1 LCAKAEEKENFLCK
15 RVNYKIKMENGKE
28 RGKIG
33 RKIKGGTEETKF
45 LSKKEKCGEGKQTKL
60 TILLY
65 IMFTN
70 SIG

>member
-1 LCAKAEEKENFLCK
+1 
-15 RVNYKIKMENGKE
+15 
-28 RGKIG
+28 
-33 RKIKGGTEETKF
+33 

-70 SIG
+70 SIGWEFF